1 MRRSQRIFT
10 ACLIV
15 LAVIAAM
22 VVGLGRLRSIQR
34 QQDLLIIS
42 TGTEGGTYI
51 RAGLLLA
58 HLLEDYSGPEIGAVQ
73 SVPSQGSIQNL
84 RRLESSSAAVCET
97 PQKPELALPVA
108 AIEDLDTTPGNGEPC
123 AAHLAFTVGPLAAGW
138 PNVRALMVLY
148 ADVLQLVVRKDA
160 GINSLEDLNGARV
173 FVGPDGGGTPRIS
186 VGILNAVNIEYE
198 TVIAE
203 SFNDA
208 SEKLISGEADAAFFL
223 ASVPVQAV
231 SSALATGCCILLNV
245 EYARDVASDTADELG
260 LRKRDIPVLFYEN
273 QPDAVHTVEAPSLL
287 VGRADLDDNL
297 VRSILSVIFDH
308 LDEFAIAHIRAHEI
322 KLWKAFDDVPNG
334 VELHSGALQ
343 FKKQEERRL
352 LVATGALGGKYYNVG
367 KTIQLLLEKRRI
379 RRLRDVIQRG
389 DMAEFVQM
397 LLRPEQSYVR
407 IVHTDG
413 SLENARLL
421 QNGRTLAIMQ
431 YDVALAARLRSS
443 KPVYTV
449 DLPADVEFA
458 TLPNLRRIAALH
470 EEKLYVFVRRDKL
483 TQGEQTL
490 QALRG
495 LRVCL
500 GPENSGTHVI
510 AEAVLQHHEIAR
522 EDIISSYLP
531 VSDMVHR
538 IHSGEIDA
546 GFFVSG
552 TPSQAVQTLLNDPEL
567 ALLRIGSVEQAR
579 IVESA
584 AFTPAMIKLDS
595 AAAGLREAAP
605 SIPTLATQAVLVTA
619 EDLPFDVKTIT
630 AAIFEGAA
638 FLASKGSAE
647 TEGEAKTRVRRMAED
662 LPSLPLHPDARAY
675 YEEAGYL
682 PASET
687 WVEQFIAWLTAT
699 WRTLTILVILVT
711 AGGAFI
717 KLKRD
722 RTANRFGRGVLTV
735 PLEMSEPSA
744 VSKLLEIQTQLLERV
759 HRRWWQ
765 LGELDKPRWRYL
777 HDLIEDRVRQ
787 AQEKR
792 AQVLIGEFRQHGE
805 DSSGEQAQRRGSQT
819 ILAQRLWQL
828 FETGELE
835 ASQYE
840 LLMNL
845 VQKYDPG
852 LAANE

>member
-1 MRRSQRIFT
+1 MRRSRRIL
-10 ACLIV
+10 AVWLIV
-15 LAVIAAM
+15 LVVIAAL
-22 VVGLGRLRSIQR
+22 VVGFGRLKSVQR
-34 QQDLLIIS
+34 QQDLLVIS

-51 RAGLLLA
+51 RAGSLLA
-58 HLLEDYSGPEIGAVQ
+58 HLLEDYSGPEIGSVQ

-84 RRLESSSAAVCET
+84 RRLGSTSAAACEP
-97 PQKPELALPVA
+97 PQNFELALA
-108 AIEDLDTTPGNGEPC
+108 ASTLEDPHAKPSDGEPC

-138 PNVRALMVLY
+138 PNVRALMVFY

-160 GINSLEDLNGARV
+160 AINSLKDLQGARV
-173 FVGPDGGGTPRIS
+173 FIGTDGGGTPRIS
-186 VGILNAVNIEYE
+186 AGILNAVNIKYE

-203 SFNDA
+203 SFKDA

-223 ASVPVQAV
+223 AAVPVQAI
-231 SSALATGCCILLNV
+231 SSALATGCCIMLNV
-245 EYARDVASDTADELG
+245 EYGRDVASDTADELG
-260 LRKRDIPVLFYEN
+260 LRTRDIPVLFYEN

-297 VRSILSVIFDH
+297 VRDILSVIFDH
-308 LDEFAIAHIRAHEI
+308 LDEFAIAHIRVHEI
-322 KLWKAFDDVPNG
+322 KLWKAFEDIPMG

-343 FKKQEERRL
+343 FKQQEERRL
-352 LVATGALGGKYYNVG
+352 LIATGALGGKYYNVG
-367 KTIQLLLEKRRI
+367 KTIQLLLEKRRV
-379 RRLRDVIQRG
+379 RRLRDVIQHG
-389 DMAEFVQM
+389 DMAEFFQM
-397 LLRPEQSYVR
+397 FLRPEQSYVR
-407 IVHTDG
+407 VVHTDG
-413 SLENARLL
+413 SLENAQLL

-431 YDVALAARLRSS
+431 YDVALALRLRSS
-443 KPVYTV
+443 KPVYTI
-449 DLPADVEFA
+449 DLPAEIEF
-458 TLPNLRRIAALH
+458 TEVPDLKRIAALH
-470 EEKLYVFVRRDKL
+470 EERLYVFARRDKL
-483 TQGEQTL
+483 TQGQQSL

-500 GPENSGTHVI
+500 GPENSGTHAI
-510 AEAVLQHHEIAR
+510 AEAILRHHGIVRDEINA
-522 EDIISSYLP
+522 SYLS

-546 GFFVSG
+546 GFYVSG
-552 TPSQAVQTLLNDPEL
+552 TPSQPAQTLLNDPEL
-567 ALLRIGSVEQAR
+567 TLLRLGPVEQAQ

-584 AFTPAMIKLDS
+584 AFTPAVIKPDS
-595 AAAGLREAAP
+595 AAAGLREGEP
-605 SIPTLATQAVLVTA
+605 SIPTIATQAVLVTA

-638 FLASKGSAE
+638 FLAIKGNAE
-647 TEGEAKTRVRRMAED
+647 TEDEAKTRVRRMAED
-662 LPSLPLHPDARAY
+662 LPSLPLHPDAREY

-682 PASET
+682 PVRET
-687 WVEQFIAWLTAT
+687 WVDQFIAWLTAT

-722 RTANRFGRGVLTV
+722 RTANRFGRRILAI

-744 VSKLLEIQTQLLERV
+744 VSKLLEIQTELLERV
-759 HRRWWQ
+759 HRRWW
-765 LGELDKPRWRYL
+765 LLEELDKPRWRYL

-792 AQVLIGEFRQHGE
+792 AQVLIGEFRQHGKN
-805 DSSGEQAQRRGSQT
+805 SSGEKLQYRVRQT
-819 ILAQRLWQL
+819 ALTQRLWLL

-840 LLMNL
+840 LLMKL
-845 VQKYDPG
+845 VQKYGTG
-852 LAANE
+852 LAANK